1 MILAEREAQII
12 RIQSQDSPPEL
23 LAALEATLKREVMM
37 VTKSIIETTLVEE
50 LETERQTKTGP
61 QPRRSGYFS
70 RVLDTEYG
78 RIEQFQV
85 PKLRWGNKEREWQI
99 LKRYQRGLDSLL
111 NFTLCLYVMGLSL
124 RDLQEALYPILG
136 SVLSVS
142 TINRITLNAQTHMDE
157 HRQSPISQTPAI
169 LIVDGVWVDIQYAQD
184 EVKIDRAGHER
195 QVRHAEDRVI
205 LSAIAVWPDGSY
217 HILHYEIAMQ
227 EDTQSWSD
235 FFNHL
240 IERGLD
246 PKTVELVVSDGSSGL
261 PAAMAK
267 VLPHAKQQRCITH
280 KVRRMKKYLS
290 YQQLPQQNELD
301 QVLTDSDAKKQRCF
315 EIQNDAYEI
324 YKSTSYQ
331 EAQARLALFVDKWTE
346 IESKAVSTFQRD
358 IELTFNFYHFA
369 AELHPR
375 IRTSNLL
382 ERLFEEFRRKSDEVG
397 AFPNEKSCLTLFFLV
412 VQRDHAKHN
421 RSMVAKTS

>member
-12 RIQSQDSPPEL
+12 RIQSQDSQPEL
-23 LAALEATLKREVMM
+23 LVALEETLKHEVMM
-37 VTKSIIETTLVEE
+37 VTKSIIEATLVEE
-50 LETERQTKTGP
+50 LEANRQTQKGL

-99 LKRYQRGLDSLL
+99 IRRYQRGLDSLL
-111 NFTLCLYVMGLSL
+111 NFTLSLYVMGLSL

-142 TINRITLNAQTHMDE
+142 AVNRITLEAQTRMDE
-157 HRQSPISQTPAI
+157 HRQSAISQTPAI
-169 LIVDGVWVDIQYAQD
+169 LIVDGVWVNIQYAQG
-184 EVKIDRAGHER
+184 EVKIDRAGYER
-195 QVRHAEDRVI
+195 QVRHAEDRVV
-205 LSAIAVWPDGSY
+205 LSAMAVWPDGNY
-217 HILHYEIAMQ
+217 HILHYEIGVQ

-240 IERGLD
+240 IQRGLD
-246 PKTVELVVSDGSSGL
+246 PKAVELVVSDGSSGL
-261 PAAMAK
+261 PASLAK
-267 VLPHAKQQRCITH
+267 VLPNAKQQRCITH
-280 KVRRMKKYLS
+280 KVRRIKKYLS
-290 YQQLPQQNELD
+290 YQQLPQQNKLG
-301 QVLTDSDAKKQRCF
+301 QPLTDSDAKKQRCF

-324 YKSTSYQ
+324 YKATSEE
-331 EAQARLALFVDKWTE
+331 EAQARLALFVEKWNA
-346 IESKAVSTFQRD
+346 IESKAVSTFERD

-412 VQRDHAKHN
+412 VQRDHAKHDH
-421 RSMVAKTS
+421 SMVAKN

>member
-37 VTKSIIETTLVEE
+37 VTKSTIEKTLVEE
-50 LETERQTKTGP
+50 LEAARQSKTGP

-70 RVLDTEYG
+70 RILDTEYG
-78 RIEQFQV
+78 RIDQFQV

-136 SVLSVS
+136 SVLSVNA
-142 TINRITLNAQTHMDE
+142 INRITLNAQTHMDE

-195 QVRHAEDRVI
+195 QVRHVEEKVV

-217 HILHYEIAMQ
+217 HILHYEIATQ
-227 EDTQSWSD
+227 EDTQSRSD

-240 IERGLD
+240 IERGLE
-246 PKTVELVVSDGSSGL
+246 PKAVELVVSDGSSGL

-280 KVRRMKKYLS
+280 KVRGMKKYLS
-290 YQQLPQQNELD
+290 YQQLPQQNEQG

-315 EIQNDAYEI
+315 EIQNDYYEN
-324 YKSTSYQ
+324 YKATSEQ
-331 EAQARLALFVDKWTE
+331 EAQARLALFVEKWDG
-346 IESKAVSTFQRD
+346 IEPKAVSTFERD
-358 IELTFNFYHFA
+358 IELTFNYYQFA

-382 ERLFEEFRRKSDEVG
+382 ERLFEEFRRKSDELG

-412 VQRDHAKHN
+412 VQRDHAKHD
-421 RSMVAKTS
+421 RSMVAKN

>member
-12 RIQSQDSPPEL
+12 RIQSQNSPPEL
-23 LAALEATLKREVMM
+23 LAELEAKLKQEVMM
-37 VTKSIIETTLVEE
+37 VTKSIIEATLVEE
-50 LETERQTKTGP
+50 LLAERQIKLGP
-61 QPRRSGYFS
+61 KPRRSGYFS

-78 RIEQFQV
+78 RIEKILV
-85 PKLRWGNKEREWQI
+85 PKLRWGNQEREWQI
-99 LKRYQRGLDSLL
+99 LTRYHRGLDSLL

-136 SVLSVS
+136 SVMSVS
-142 TINRITLNAQTHMDE
+142 AINRITLDAQNEMNE
-157 HRQSPISQTPAI
+157 HRQSLISQTPGI

-184 EVKIDRAGHER
+184 SVKIDRAGHER
-195 QVRHAEDRVI
+195 QVRNAEDRVI
-205 LSAIAVWPDGSY
+205 LSAMAVWPNGNY
-217 HILHYEIAMQ
+217 HILHYEIAVQ
-227 EDTQSWSD
+227 EDTQSWLD

-240 IERGLD
+240 VERGLD
-246 PKTVELVVSDGSSGL
+246 PKAIELVVSDGSLGL
-261 PAAMAK
+261 PRAIAK

-280 KVRRMKKYLS
+280 KVRGIKKHLS
-290 YQQLPQQNELD
+290 YQQLPEQDELG
-301 QVLTDSDAKKQRCF
+301 QMLTDSNAKKQRCF

-324 YKSTSYQ
+324 YKTPSKE
-331 EAQARLALFVDKWTE
+331 EAQARLALFENKWDRV
-346 IESKAVSTFQRD
+346 ESKAVSTFKRD

-397 AFPNEKSCLTLFFLV
+397 AFPNENSCLTLFFLV
-412 VQRDHAKHN
+412 VQRDHAKHD
-421 RSMVAKTS
+421 RSMVAKN

>member
-12 RIQSQDSPPEL
+12 RIQSQESQPEL
-23 LAALEATLKREVMM
+23 VAALETKLKREVMM
-37 VTKSIIETTLVEE
+37 VTKFTIEATLVEE
-50 LETERQTKTGP
+50 LEAERRIKIGL

-99 LKRYQRGLDSLL
+99 IKRYQRGLDSLL

-142 TINRITLNAQTHMDE
+142 AVNRITLEAQTQMDE
-157 HRQSPISQTPAI
+157 HRQSPIIQTPGI
-169 LIVDGVWVDIQYAQD
+169 LIVDGVWVDIQYTQD

-205 LSAIAVWPDGSY
+205 LSAMAVWPDGSY
-217 HILHYEIAMQ
+217 HILHYEIAVQ
-227 EDTQSWSD
+227 EDTQSWSN
-235 FFNHL
+235 FFDHL

-246 PKTVELVVSDGSSGL
+246 PKAVELVVSDGSLGL
-261 PAAMAK
+261 PGAMAK
-267 VLPHAKQQRCITH
+267 VLPDAKQQRCITH
-280 KVRRMKKYLS
+280 KVRGMKKYLS
-290 YQQLPQQNELD
+290 YQQLPQQNERG
-301 QVLTDSDAKKQRCF
+301 QVLTDSNAKKQRCF

-324 YKSTSYQ
+324 YQATSEE
-331 EAQARLALFVDKWTE
+331 EAQARLALFVEKWE
-346 IESKAVSTFQRD
+346 SIESKAVSTFERD
-358 IELTFNFYHFA
+358 IELTFNFYYFA
-369 AELHPR
+369 RELHPR

-412 VQRDHAKHN
+412 VQRDHAKHE
-421 RSMVAKTS
+421 RSMVAKN

>member
-1 MILAEREAQII
+1 MILAEREEQII
-12 RIQSQDSPPEL
+12 RIQSQNSPPEL
-23 LAALEATLKREVMM
+23 LAALEATLKREVMR
-37 VTKSIIETTLVEE
+37 VTKSTIEATLVEE
-50 LETERQTKTGP
+50 LEAERKSKTGP

-78 RIEQFQV
+78 RIKEFQV

-99 LKRYQRGLDSLL
+99 LKRPGRGLDSLL

-136 SVLSVS
+136 TVLSVS
-142 TINRITLNAQTHMDE
+142 AINRITLDAQTDMDE
-157 HRQSPISQTPAI
+157 HRQSKINQTPAI
-169 LIVDGVWVDIQYAQD
+169 LIVDGVWVDIQYAQS

-195 QVRHAEDRVI
+195 QVRQAEDRVV
-205 LSAIAVWPDGSY
+205 LSAMAVWPDGSY
-217 HILHYEIAMQ
+217 HIFHYEIAAQ
-227 EDTQSWSD
+227 EDKQSWSD

-246 PKTVELVVSDGSSGL
+246 PKAVELVVSDGSSGL
-261 PAAMAK
+261 PAVIAK
-267 VLPHAKQQRCITH
+267 VLPNAQQQRCITH
-280 KVRRMKKYLS
+280 KVRGMTKYLS
-290 YQQLPQQNELD
+290 YQQLPQQNELG
-301 QVLTDSDAKKQRCF
+301 QVLTDSEAKKQRCF

-324 YKSTSYQ
+324 YKAASYD
-331 EAQARLALFVDKWTE
+331 EAQARLALFVEQWDG

-358 IELTFNFYHFA
+358 IELTFNFYQFA

-412 VQRDHAKHN
+412 VQRDHAKHD
-421 RSMVAKTS
+421 RPFL